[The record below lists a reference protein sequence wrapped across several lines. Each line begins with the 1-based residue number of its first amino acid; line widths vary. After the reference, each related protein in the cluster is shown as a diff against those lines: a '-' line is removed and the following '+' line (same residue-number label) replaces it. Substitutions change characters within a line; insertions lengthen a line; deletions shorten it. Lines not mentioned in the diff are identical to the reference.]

1 MGGGERPVASLP
13 LLDEAPASHC
23 RGASHPA
30 LRRRRSFGYRLR
42 AICTEPRDPTAG
54 REPAGAV
61 YTPGVRILIAD
72 DHSLFRDGL
81 RSLLQAQGHE
91 IAGEAKNGREAIA
104 LTRELKPDLVLMDVQ
119 MPELDGIEATRLI
132 VSEMPEMR
140 VVILT
145 ASEEE
150 AKLFEA
156 IKSGAQGY
164 LLKNLEA
171 EAFFEMLE
179 KAQRGEPAL
188 TPTLARKLLQ
198 EFARPVTETTPPR
211 SEEESLTA
219 REREVLELMVEGV
232 TSNRK
237 LAKRLGLSENTV
249 KFHVRNILDK
259 LRLHNRAEVVGYA
272 LRHGIVEPKGD

>member
-1 MGGGERPVASLP
+1 M
-13 LLDEAPASHC
+13 
-23 RGASHPA
+23 
-30 LRRRRSFGYRLR
+30 
-42 AICTEPRDPTAG
+42 
-54 REPAGAV
+54 
-61 YTPGVRILIAD
+61 RILIAD

-91 IAGEAKNGREAIA
+91 VVGEAKNGREAV
-104 LTRELKPDLVLMDVQ
+104 ELARTLDPDVVLMDLQ
-119 MPELDGIEATRLI
+119 MPELDGIGATKAI
-132 VSEMPEMR
+132 VGAMPEMK

-150 AKLFEA
+150 SKLFDA

-171 EAFFEMLE
+171 EEFFELLE
-179 KAQRGEPAL
+179 GAQRGEPAL
-188 TPTLARKLLQ
+188 TPNLARKLLQ
-198 EFARPVTETTPPR
+198 EFAKPAAPVAPAV
-211 SEEESLTA
+211 EEDQDALTA

-237 LAKRLGLSENTV
+237 LARQLNVSENTV

-272 LRHGIVEPKGD
+272 LRHGIVDKQS

>member
-1 MGGGERPVASLP
+1 M
-13 LLDEAPASHC
+13 
-23 RGASHPA
+23 
-30 LRRRRSFGYRLR
+30 
-42 AICTEPRDPTAG
+42 
-54 REPAGAV
+54 
-61 YTPGVRILIAD
+61 RILIAD

-91 IAGEAKNGREAIA
+91 VVGEAKNGAEAIA
-104 LTRELKPDLVLMDVQ
+104 LTRELRPEVLLMDLQ
-119 MPELDGIEATRLI
+119 MPEVDGITATRA
-132 VSEMPEMR
+132 VTAEMPEVK

-171 EAFFEMLE
+171 DEFFEMLDRV
-179 KAQRGEPAL
+179 QRGEPGL
-188 TPTLARKLLQ
+188 TPALARKLLQ
-198 EFARPVTETTPPR
+198 EFAKPAESTTPA
-211 SEEESLTA
+211 EEALTG
-219 REREVLELMVEGV
+219 REREVLELMVEGI
-232 TSNRK
+232 TSNRR

-259 LRLHNRAEVVGYA
+259 LRVHNRAEVVGYA
-272 LRHGIVEPKGD
+272 LRHGIVEPPPK